1 MNDTFS
7 KTVTR
12 EDLLRE
18 IELYNMAI
26 QKQDPDAKCVALDG
40 IDMIHFLTMK
50 RDSIFN
56 KTPFSETYD
65 LWINGWKLEPVNGKL
80 IINLKALPSNT
91 DFDDAKATTPTDI
104 HYTVT
109 HDVLSIEQLRK
120 MCIRLSVL
128 VKFNLK

>member
-26 QKQDPDAKCVALDG
+26 QHQDPDAKCVALDG
-40 IDMIHFLTMK
+40 IDMIHFLTLTK
-50 RDSIFN
+50 DNIFDPEQF
-56 KTPFSETYD
+56 KDTYD

-80 IINLKALPSNT
+80 IINLIALPSNN
-91 DFDDAKATTPTDI
+91 DFNKTEDTTHTDI

>member
-18 IELYNMAI
+18 IELYNMVI
-26 QKQDPDAKCVALDG
+26 QQQDPDAKCVALDG

-56 KTPFSETYD
+56 KTPFIETYD

-80 IINLKALPSNT
+80 IINLIALPSNN
-91 DFDDAKATTPTDI
+91 DFNKTEATTPTDI